1 MSRFCNVKSLVLVIG
16 DSHVFWLKQ
25 FIVSSDVRV
34 CPGTSVFEAQDCRVK
49 FAGYRGGT
57 TRSLS
62 SHSEIAQILD
72 RELPRVAVLSVGAND
87 IDTPCRAETLKAG
100 MRLYELAKT
109 LIRHG
114 VERVVVCQVVR
125 RQAWRHITVNEGS
138 QRVQEMNE
146 FLKSVCHT
154 NRISFW
160 AHKGFWAS
168 SKNIF
173 RRDQIHLNDH
183 GNYKLWRS
191 VKGAVFLAVKGL
203 HR

>member
-1 MSRFCNVKSLVLVIG
+1 
-16 DSHVFWLKQ
+16 
-25 FIVSSDVRV
+25 
-34 CPGTSVFEAQDCRVK
+34 
-49 FAGYRGGT
+49 
-57 TRSLS
+57 
-62 SHSEIAQILD
+62 
-72 RELPRVAVLSVGAND
+72 
-87 IDTPCRAETLKAG
+87 

-138 QRVQEMNE
+138 QRVQEMNK

-168 SKNIF
+168 ARNIF
-173 RRDQIHLNDH
+173 RRDQINLNDH

-191 VKGAVFLAVKGL
+191 VKGAVFLASSL
-203 HR
+203 DR

>member
-1 MSRFCNVKSLVLVIG
+1 MSRFCNAKPLVLVID

-25 FIVSSDVRV
+25 FGLSSDVRF
-34 CPGTSVFEAQDCRVK
+34 CPARDCRVK
-49 FAGYRGGT
+49 FAGYRGGA

-87 IDTPCRAETLKAG
+87 IDMPCRAETLKAG

-109 LIRHG
+109 LIRH
-114 VERVVVCQVVR
+114 VVCQVVR

-138 QRVQEMNE
+138 QRVQEITE

-160 AHKGFWAS
+160 AHKGFRAS
-168 SKNIF
+168 AKI
-173 RRDQIHLNDH
+173 
-183 GNYKLWRS
+183 YS
-191 VKGAVFLAVKGL
+191 VVIKFT
-203 HR
+203 

>member
-25 FIVSSDVRV
+25 FVVSSDVRF

-154 NRISFW
+154 NR
-160 AHKGFWAS
+160 
-168 SKNIF
+168 
-173 RRDQIHLNDH
+173 RRTWCDS
-183 GNYKLWRS
+183 W
-191 VKGAVFLAVKGL
+191 
-203 HR
+203 